1 MEYSNDRSAR
11 ERVLAAAPEARL
23 CFAPGRINLIG
34 DHIDYLGG
42 TVLPMSI
49 DRGTWFGF
57 EAESTSGMTLEAL
70 DLGEVLTVSSI
81 GDVEALAAE
90 DWHAF
95 LKGLL
100 ALGRP
105 TAAPLVGRIVFAGD
119 LWGGGLS
126 SSASFGVGLARVLA
140 ELGVLPRLEGIGLA
154 RLAQRVEHQ
163 FVGVQ
168 CGLMDQLAVVLGRGG
183 GALALDCASGEFM
196 PVSLAWPDHRL
207 LVLRSRSPRTLASG
221 GYNARRAELAIG
233 LDRLGLPDDAMPPA
247 DALNR
252 IDVDDAPWRRV
263 RHVISEQQR
272 VEEALVA
279 AEAKDWGTFG
289 TLMTASHASLRDDYE
304 VSTPALDAIVEA
316 AVATPGCE
324 GARLTGAGFGGWAIA
339 LVRDGSVAAV
349 RSAVDDAL
357 EAPLA
362 DEEWFV
368 ARPGGP
374 VRLESAS
381 DAR

>member
-1 MEYSNDRSAR
+1 MNSNDLAAR
-11 ERVLAAAPEARL
+11 ERVVAAAPHARL
-23 CFAPGRINLIG
+23 CFAPGRVNLIG

-57 EAESTSGMTLEAL
+57 EAGATSGLTLEAL
-70 DLGEVLTVSSI
+70 DRGEVVRVSSMA
-81 GDVEALAAE
+81 DVDALAAH

-95 LKGLL
+95 LKGSL

-105 TAAPLVGRIVFAGD
+105 TGAPLAGRIVFAGD

-168 CGLMDQLAVVLGRGG
+168 CGLMDQLAVVLGRSG
-183 GALALDCASGEFM
+183 GAIALQCESGEFA
-196 PVSLAWPDHRL
+196 PVSLHWPDHRL
-207 LVLRSRSPRTLASG
+207 LVMRSRSPRTLASG
-221 GYNARRAELAIG
+221 GYNTRRAELAIG
-233 LDRLGLPDDAMPPA
+233 LARLDLAEDAMPAP
-247 DALNR
+247 DALDGV
-252 IDVDDAPWRRV
+252 DVDDVPWRRV
-263 RHVISEQQR
+263 RHVISEQLR
-272 VEEALVA
+272 VEQALLA
-279 AEAKDWGTFG
+279 AEASDWAAFG
-289 TLMTASHASLRDDYE
+289 ALMTASHVSLRDDYE

-316 AVATPGCE
+316 AVATRGCE
-324 GARLTGAGFGGWAIA
+324 GARLTGAGFGGWTIA
-339 LVRDGSVAAV
+339 LVRNEAVDAV
-349 RSAVDDAL
+349 RSAVDAAL
-357 EAPLA
+357 HAPLA

-374 VRLESAS
+374 VRLEGAS

>member
-1 MEYSNDRSAR
+1 MESSNDRSAR

-57 EAESTSGMTLEAL
+57 EVGATSGLTLEAL
-70 DLGEVLTVSSI
+70 DRGEVLRVSSI
-81 GDVEALAAE
+81 ADVDALAVV

-95 LKGLL
+95 LKGLF

-105 TAAPLVGRIVFAGD
+105 TGAPLAARIVFAGD

-168 CGLMDQLAVVLGRGG
+168 CGLMDQLAVVLGRSG
-183 GALALDCASGEFM
+183 GAIALDCARGAFT

-207 LVLRSRSPRTLASG
+207 LVMRSRTPRTLASG

-233 LDRLGLPDDAMPPA
+233 LDRLGLPDDAMPPS
-247 DALNR
+247 DALNGVV
-252 IDVDDAPWRRV
+252 VDDVPWRRV
-263 RHVISEQQR
+263 RHVISEQLR
-272 VEEALVA
+272 VEQALLA
-279 AEAKDWGTFG
+279 AKASDWAAFG
-289 TLMTASHASLRDDYE
+289 ALMTASHASLRDDYE

-324 GARLTGAGFGGWAIA
+324 GARLTGAGFGGWAIV
-339 LVRDGSVAAV
+339 LVRNEAVDAV
-349 RSAVDDAL
+349 RSAVDAAL
-357 EAPLA
+357 DAPLA

-368 ARPGGP
+368 ACPGGS

-381 DAR
+381 DAL